1 MKTTLAAALILG
13 TLSLVSCADKMTD
26 QQSNMQGGGQ
36 NVTQLKDTTPANSD
50 GIGRPVAG
58 GKTTSQADTMWN
70 QSSAA
75 SGKPF

>member
-1 MKTTLAAALILG
+1 MKTALAAALVI
-13 TLSLVSCADKMTD
+13 TTFSLVSCADKMTD

-50 GIGRPVAG
+50 GVGHPIAG

-75 SGKPF
+75 GTKPF